1 MPVLS
6 LERAHRQVAVVSRI
20 DFPDANYFL
29 ATSRLIP
36 GLDGGY
42 TVSVLRRAL
51 DFAEVGGVQPTLL
64 TFDFRIDYDELIA
77 RFVELG
83 LATSSTI
90 LRNLLTELRADP
102 AVLRTRAAANGV
114 LVAAPQQAGTAG
126 PGDLTTVTDV
136 DAAGLPWR
144 SVVSRTSTSTTT
156 GTTSTGTTS
165 TGASGANAA
174 PTSTV
179 LYTDFSD
186 LAGAPLF
193 RLPYISGRADW
204 HRADILI
211 DVFGHD
217 GQIVG
222 QLRGFGELYRV
233 WLDYVIETSPPVPSI
248 VVVEAR
254 QVGELL
260 GEDPDRS
267 YKLVHTI
274 HNAHTSAPHLWD
286 SPMDDS
292 WVGWFATTANYDAVV
307 WLTEAQK
314 ADAERRFGPVSRSVV
329 IPHPAAAPSNVST
342 DVSTARDVNLAVM
355 VTRLVDQK
363 RVDHAIAA
371 WPAVLAKRPNAR
383 LDIYG
388 DGPLKSR
395 LQARI
400 DELGVGAAVTLRGY
414 TPNASDALS
423 SAAALV
429 VSSNYEGQPL
439 VVLEALARGC
449 PVVAY
454 DVSYGLADMVEPDVT
469 GELVPAGDIPALAE
483 AISRVLGDV
492 DRVENYSANAI
503 EWARTH
509 GAEESMGRTA
519 ELFQALLA

>member
-1 MPVLS
+1 
-6 LERAHRQVAVVSRI
+6 VSQSVE
-20 DFPDANYFL
+20 FPDANYFL

-51 DFAEVGGVQPTLL
+51 DFAVVGGVQPTLL
-64 TFDFRIDYDELIA
+64 TFDFRIDYPELGA
-77 RFVELG
+77 RFVDLG
-83 LATSSTI
+83 LASSSSV

-102 AVLRTRAAANGV
+102 GVLRTAAAANGV
-114 LVAAPQQAGTAG
+114 RVASPPSMGE
-126 PGDLTTVTDV
+126 LTTVTD
-136 DAAGLPWR
+136 DDTAGQPWR
-144 SVVSRTSTSTTT
+144 SVVSTTAAE
-156 GTTSTGTTS
+156 GTATI
-165 TGASGANAA
+165 
-174 PTSTV
+174 

-186 LAGAPLF
+186 LNGAPLF
-193 RLPYISGRADW
+193 RLPYISGRPDW

-217 GQIVG
+217 GGVVG
-222 QLRGFGELYRV
+222 QLCGFGELYRV
-233 WLDYVIETSPPVPSI
+233 WLDYVIETSPPRPSI

-286 SPMDDS
+286 SPMDAS
-292 WVGWFATTANYDAVV
+292 WVGWFETTANYDAVI

-314 ADAERRFGPVSRSVV
+314 ADAERRFGPVSHSVV
-329 IPHPAAAPSNVST
+329 IPHPAAEPSGEASV
-342 DVSTARDVNLAVM
+342 RDIDLAVM

-371 WPAVLAKRPNAR
+371 WPAVLETRPNAR

-388 DGPLKSR
+388 DGPLRSK
-395 LQARI
+395 LQAQI
-400 DELGVGAAVTLRGY
+400 DQLGIGDAVTLRGY
-414 TPNASDALS
+414 TPNASDSLNT
-423 SAAALV
+423 AAALV

-439 VVLEALARGC
+439 VVLEALSRGC

-454 DVSYGLADMVEPDVT
+454 DVSYGLADMVEPGVT
-469 GELVPAGDIPALAE
+469 GELAPAGDIPALAA
-483 AISRVLGDV
+483 AICRMVGDPA
-492 DRVENYSANAI
+492 RVERYSANAI
-503 EWARTH
+503 AWARSH
-509 GAEESMGRTA
+509 GAEESMRRTA
-519 ELFQALLA
+519 KLFRSLLA